1 MTYSAGQ
8 NVPNTF
14 GDRLKLARTR
24 PGNSIANR
32 MTQEELAVA
41 LGVTRNTVS
50 RWENSGMVPKDPSVI
65 SRLGRLLGVSYE
77 WLVEG
82 IVESK
87 VAGQANVQGHPQG
100 HSQGHGHGHSLSHH
114 RGGDQTPDDPRHL
127 DELPPAYT
135 SRAASADDLPPEVAD
150 MVLGYLERLVT
161 HGCSAAQVKQAEDIM
176 VYAIQHSL
184 TAVPF
189 SKRTKQEIEHDVDV
203 AWDFVVAVLRHRGVR
218 L

>member
-24 PGNSIANR
+24 PGNSTANR

-50 RWENSGMVPKDPSVI
+50 RWENSGMVPKDPAVI

-77 WLVEG
+77 WLLEG
-82 IVESK
+82 IVESQS
-87 VAGQANVQGHPQG
+87 VGHPG
-100 HSQGHGHGHSLSHH
+100 GRGASRSHN
-114 RGGDQTPDDPRHL
+114 RDRELQKARHL
-127 DELPPAYT
+127 DELPPPYI
-135 SRAASADDLPPEVAD
+135 SRVTTADDLPQHVAD
-150 MVLGYLERLVT
+150 MIFGYLERLVI
-161 HGCSAAQVKQAEDIM
+161 HGCSDLQVKQAEDLM

-184 TAVPF
+184 TPVPF

>member
-65 SRLGRLLGVSYE
+65 SKLGRLLGVSYE

-82 IVESK
+82 IVESR
-87 VAGQANVQGHPQG
+87 AACHTD
-100 HSQGHGHGHSLSHH
+100 
-114 RGGDQTPDDPRHL
+114 GGGLAHQDGDKAPHDAKRL

-135 SRAASADDLPPEVAD
+135 SRVSTADDLPPEVAD

-161 HGCSAAQVKQAEDIM
+161 HGCSGGQVKQAEDLI